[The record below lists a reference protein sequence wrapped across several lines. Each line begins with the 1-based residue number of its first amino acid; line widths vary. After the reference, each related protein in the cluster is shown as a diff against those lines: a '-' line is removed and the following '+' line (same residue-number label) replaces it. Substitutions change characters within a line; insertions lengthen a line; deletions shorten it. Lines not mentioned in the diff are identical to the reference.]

1 MIQMLGDKI
10 RIRSEGSPM
19 EVENDIFVESLQNGH
34 WVVEHAYNSMSDGFA
49 FTNAKNLAMA
59 LQRKL
64 TSI

>member
-19 EVENDIFVESLQNGH
+19 EVENDIFVEMLQGDQ
-34 WVVEHAYNSMSDGFA
+34 WVLEHAYNSMSDGYA
-49 FTNAKNLAMA
+49 FTNAKNLALA

-64 TSI
+64 TGL